1 MAVPTPRELELAA
14 QLALLAK
21 ERDAALQ
28 RCAEADVR
36 GLRLEEQI
44 DQLVR
49 ENHALRLKRDALAQR
64 IFGKKSEQLSP
75 DQMQLLL
82 QEMETPSTRWEKNT
96 DRRLPRRSLRGRQ
109 ERLVAVGPGAVK
121 DAPEQWRKIGN

>member
-21 ERDAALQ
+21 ERDAAME
-28 RCAEADVR
+28 RCAAAEAR

-49 ENHALRLKRDALAQR
+49 
-64 IFGKKSEQLSP
+64 
-75 DQMQLLL
+75 
-82 QEMETPSTRWEKNT
+82 
-96 DRRLPRRSLRGRQ
+96 
-109 ERLVAVGPGAVK
+109 
-121 DAPEQWRKIGN
+121 